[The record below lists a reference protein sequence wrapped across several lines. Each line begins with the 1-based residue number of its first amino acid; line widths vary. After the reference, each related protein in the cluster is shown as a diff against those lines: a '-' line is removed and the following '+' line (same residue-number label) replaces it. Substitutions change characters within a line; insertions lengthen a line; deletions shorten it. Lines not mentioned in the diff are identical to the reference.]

1 MTKKIKSNKGTDAGT
16 QYSGWT
22 KNPHEFESS
31 ENAEEIH
38 KEQVKRVIKAK
49 KIKLTSGTVNVYKA
63 EFSEIDRLLDDIRKE
78 CRTHGLN
85 DYACTNIRNL
95 LDDTLKKIKL
105 SEN

>member
-1 MTKKIKSNKGTDAGT
+1 MKKTNKGADAGT

-31 ENAEEIH
+31 DEAEKIH
-38 KEQVKRVIKAK
+38 KEQVKRVVKAK
-49 KIKLTSGTVNVYKA
+49 KIKLSSGTVNVYKA
-63 EFSEIDRLLDDIRKE
+63 EFSEIDSLVDEIKKAVRK
-78 CRTHGLN
+78 HGIS

-95 LDDTLKKIKL
+95 LDDTLKKVKL

>member
-1 MTKKIKSNKGTDAGT
+1 MKKTNKGADAGT

-31 ENAEEIH
+31 DEAEKIH
-38 KEQVKRVIKAK
+38 KEQVKRVVKAK
-49 KIKLTSGTVNVYKA
+49 KIKLSSGIVNVYKA
-63 EFSEIDRLLDDIRKE
+63 EFSEIDSLVDEIKKAVRK
-78 CRTHGLN
+78 HGVS

-95 LDDTLKKIKL
+95 LDDTLKKVKL